1 MAFNAF
7 DQAFLTRVRDSV
19 DLVDLVGSHV
29 KIKKSGT
36 NYVGLCPF
44 HSEKSPSFTVS
55 PAKQFFH
62 CFGCGAH
69 GDAFGWLTDY
79 EHYSFPEAVEK
90 LAQSSGIALPA
101 REAPTPEA
109 LHAKARRDSLL
120 QLLARANA
128 VFQQQ
133 LRTSPKAIEYFKGR
147 GVTGVTARDF
157 GLGYSTTNLLGHFPG
172 TPHSHLKEAGLLVE
186 REHGELDDKFRHRVM
201 FPIHDEMGA
210 VIGFGAR
217 TLGKDEP
224 KYLNSPESPVFHKGQ
239 ELYGLYM
246 AKEAIRR
253 TRVAL
258 VLEGYMDVIALH
270 QHGEQRAVAAL
281 GTSVTLEQLQRLYRL
296 CHHVVF
302 AMDGDAA
309 GRKAAN
315 RAAKLVLEV
324 IPEGKT
330 ANFVRLPAD
339 HDPDSF
345 VREHGLPAWEAYLA
359 EHAEPLSARLTDIL
373 IADRDLKIP
382 EHRADIARETGEMLA
397 TIRFAPSLQEALRT
411 HVEAQIGM
419 AVRLKGQ
426 GRRQGAA
433 PADSGSQYKG
443 PVPDRSRTTFYEN
456 FARLCQLSPE
466 NTARVPAVLID
477 DFAALISSWFDMAPT
492 DAVAR
497 EAEMERIPV
506 PALQRVVRA
515 AIVGVRQREAE
526 LGTALASGEI
536 DAILHALHR
545 DARHAASVQ
554 KTSALFATTS

>member
-1 MAFNAF
+1 MAGTF
-7 DQAFLTRVRDSV
+7 DQALLDRVRDAV
-19 DLVDLVGSHV
+19 DLVDLVGTHV

-55 PAKQFFH
+55 PTKQFFH

-90 LAQSSGIALPA
+90 LAQSGGIALPA

-109 LHAKARRDSLL
+109 LRAKARSEGLL
-120 QLLARANA
+120 QLLARASA

-133 LRTSPKAIEYFKGR
+133 LRTSSKAIDYFKGR

-157 GLGYSTTNLLGHFPG
+157 GLGYATSNLLQHFPD
-172 TPHSHLKEAGLLVE
+172 TPLADLKEAGLLVE
-186 REHGELDDKFRHRVM
+186 RDHGELDDKFRHRVM
-201 FPIHDEMGA
+201 FPIHNEQGA
-210 VIGFGAR
+210 ILGFGAR
-217 TLGKDEP
+217 TLGNDEP
-224 KYLNSPESPVFHKGQ
+224 KYLNSAESTVFHKGQ

-270 QHGEQRAVAAL
+270 QHGEKRAVGAL

-296 CHHVVF
+296 CDHVVF

-324 IPEGKT
+324 IPDGKT
-330 ANFVRLPAD
+330 ARFVRLPAD

-345 VREHGLPAWEAYLA
+345 VREHGLPGWEAYVA
-359 EHAEPLSARLTDIL
+359 DHAEPLSARLSEIL
-373 IADRDLKIP
+373 IADRDLKLP
-382 EHRADIARETGEMLA
+382 EHRADIARETGDLLA
-397 TIRFAPSLQEALRT
+397 TIRFAPALQEALRT
-411 HVEAQIGM
+411 HVETQIGM

-433 PADSGSQYKG
+433 APADGANQSKG
-443 PVPDRSRTTFYEN
+443 PVPDRSRITFYEN
-456 FARLCQLSPE
+456 FARLCQLSPHH
-466 NTARVPAVLID
+466 TAKVPSVLID
-477 DFAALISSWFDMAPT
+477 DFAALISGWFDMAPT
-492 DAVAR
+492 DAEAR

-526 LGTALASGEI
+526 LGAALASGEV
-536 DAILHALHR
+536 DALLHALQR